1 MHYCDFEWSS
11 MSDIMAKL
19 LGPFSIIK
27 ICNIK
32 LNGWTKLKKM
42 ANNWMDH
49 SKRPTR
55 RTKKIL
61 KSLPGFFRTCGFRGV
76 LKKRLLYHKIGLSEN
91 SLPRFSVKIRPKSK
105 KAHFW
110 HVFVIFE
117 WSRIFPGNPAVL
129 FFLPYHPLTSYQVSS
144 KSLQR
149 FSGSSVHT
157 RAGIRRQTHQ
167 HSQAWPPLKWRIVSL
182 CPLMFWERKM
192 HLTCGFRGESDE
204 GLNFGF
210 QVSAFGIYA
219 YIFYKTWKNAK
230 NSLIFG
236 CFGL

>member
-32 LNGWTKLKKM
+32 LTGWTKLEKM

-49 SKRPTR
+49 SKRPMR

-61 KSLPGFFRTCGFRGV
+61 KNQQEFSWTCGFRGV
-76 LKKRLLYHKIGLSEN
+76 IKKRLFYHNIELSEN
-91 SLPRFSVKIRPKSK
+91 FLQRFSVKIRPKSK

-117 WSRIFPGNPAVL
+117 WSRIFPGNPAVSP
-129 FFLPYHPLTSYQVSS
+129 FLIHPPLTSDQVWP
-144 KSLQR
+144 KSLER
-149 FSGSSVHT
+149 FSGSHRYTLAGHSVNSSPDLHW
-157 RAGIRRQTHQ
+157 
-167 HSQAWPPLKWRIVSL
+167 S
-182 CPLMFWERKM
+182 
-192 HLTCGFRGESDE
+192 GEKYP
-204 GLNFGF
+204 F
-210 QVSAFGIYA
+210 VH
-219 YIFYKTWKNAK
+219 
-230 NSLIFG
+230 
-236 CFGL
+236 